1 MQPISN
7 HERQEVS
14 YFYWEMKECYSY
26 TNFRLYPYLSEI
38 ESKVKFYNK
47 YLHYFRQ
54 EYESVQL
61 DKIEKWL
68 DLVYRMTYYQNN
80 KDRIKKE
87 ARKCRDNREI
97 RKILLKKQNGRC
109 AKCGTTK
116 NLSIDHIMP
125 VSKCGANTIDN
136 LQILCRSCNS
146 KKSYKVE

>member
-1 MQPISN
+1 
-7 HERQEVS
+7 
-14 YFYWEMKECYSY
+14 
-26 TNFRLYPYLSEI
+26 
-38 ESKVKFYNK
+38 
-47 YLHYFRQ
+47 
-54 EYESVQL
+54 
-61 DKIEKWL
+61 
-68 DLVYRMTYYQNN
+68 MTYYQNN